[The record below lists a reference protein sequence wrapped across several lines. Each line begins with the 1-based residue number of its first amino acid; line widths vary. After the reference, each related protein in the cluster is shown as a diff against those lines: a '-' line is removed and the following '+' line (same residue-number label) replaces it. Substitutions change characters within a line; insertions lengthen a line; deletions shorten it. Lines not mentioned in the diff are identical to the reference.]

1 MGLFESFQISGSALS
16 AERLRMDLIATNL
29 ANSNNTAK
37 PGESIFRRKLAIFQ
51 SDPISSN
58 GVMGVRVSRIMEDS
72 APPKIVYDPSHPDAD
87 ADGYVAY
94 ANVNPILE
102 MVDLLAASRAYQANL
117 ATLDTTKDM
126 MLRTLQLIS

>member
-1 MGLFESFQISGSALS
+1 
-16 AERLRMDLIATNL
+16 MDLIATNL

-37 PGESIFRRKLAIFQ
+37 PGESIFRRKLAVFQ
-51 SDPISSN
+51 SDPILSAK
-58 GVMGVRVSRIMEDS
+58 GIMGVKVSRIIEDT